1 MAEDELELAE
11 CYGETYLQESNANA
25 SGVILPS
32 ISYRFHHCNKIRSNL
47 KKERFILAHGSR
59 SAVPYSREGIGGG
72 QLA

>member
-47 KKERFILAHGSR
+47 KKERSSWLMFQRILSTMGKA
-59 SAVPYSREGIGGG
+59 
-72 QLA
+72 